1 MIKVNLLSPEKK
13 EVTGLAAEAPSFEE
27 ERESKLSTGAIV
39 AAAAITLGIIGFMY
53 ITQANTIS
61 QKRDHLQERRA
72 RKQQLDKVLKTI
84 AELEKTRKMLENKV
98 KLITQLKSQ
107 QQDTVKMMDELSN
120 ALPDWVWLTG
130 LTFSN
135 RTLTMRGKTLGNNLI
150 SDFIN
155 NLKGTGAFSNINFPG
170 SVRKKQGGL
179 DIFEFS
185 ISCVYKEKA
194 EAADKKKRKV
204 G

>member
-27 ERESKLSTGAIV
+27 ERESKLNTGAIV

-61 QKRDHLQERRA
+61 QKRDHLKERRA
-72 RKQQLDKVLKTI
+72 RMQQLDKVLKTI
-84 AELEKTRKMLENKV
+84 EELEKTRKVLENKV

-120 ALPDWVWLTG
+120 ALPDWVWLTN

-155 NLKGTGAFSNINFPG
+155 NLKGTGAFSNIHFPG

-185 ISCVYKEKA
+185 ITCVYKEKE

>member
-13 EVTGLAAEAPSFEE
+13 EVTGMAAEGPAIEE
-27 ERESKLSTGAIV
+27 ERESKIQTGAIV
-39 AAAAITLGIIGFMY
+39 AAAVITFGIIGFLY
-53 ITQANTIS
+53 VTQANTIT

-72 RKQQLDKVLKTI
+72 RKAQLDKVLKTI
-84 AELEKTRKMLENKV
+84 AELEKTKKILERKV
-98 KLITQLKSQ
+98 QLITKLKSQ

-130 LTFSN
+130 LTFSG
-135 RTLTMRGKTLGNNLI
+135 RRLTMRGKTLGNNLI

-155 NLKGTGAFSNINFPG
+155 NLKGTGSFTGIHFPG
-170 SVRKKQGGL
+170 STRKKQGGL

-185 ISCVYKEKA
+185 ITCSYKEK
-194 EAADKKKRKV
+194 EKDADKKKRKV